1 MFSWR
6 EVRFVICTIAVLMFY
21 KILGTG
27 WMFNVAAINAMVNL
41 FTGQYLCTT
50 NSCSIEKPGFAFPS
64 FPNITIPNDPIAI
77 VHYITTAIGLLFLF
91 YGSVHIF
98 ILTPQP

>member
-6 EVRFVICTIAVLMFY
+6 EVRFIICTIAVLTVY
-21 KILGTG
+21 KIIGAG
-27 WMFNVAAINAMVNL
+27 WLMNVVAGNAMVNL

-50 NSCSIEKPGFAFPS
+50 NGCTIDKPGFTVPFLS
-64 FPNITIPNDPIAI
+64 GITIPNDPIAI

-98 ILTPQP
+98 T